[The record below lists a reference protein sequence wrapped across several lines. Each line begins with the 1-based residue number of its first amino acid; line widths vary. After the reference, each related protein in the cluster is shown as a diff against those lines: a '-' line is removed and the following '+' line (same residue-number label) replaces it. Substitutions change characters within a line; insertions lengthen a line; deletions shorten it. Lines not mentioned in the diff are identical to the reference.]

1 MTTIE
6 LVRVSNYILKDITLR
21 IQSGTIHVVIG
32 PNGAGK
38 TTLLKVIAGL
48 TWYRGNVYFNGKP
61 VDKEPAWKRG
71 IGYLPQTNALFPHMT
86 VLENVLFGLRNRGL
100 SSNEALALAKYYLE
114 LLGVYELKD
123 RYPLTLSGGEQRK
136 VALARALAIRPRVLL
151 LDEPFAGIHYDYRV
165 HLAEIIKRISV
176 EEKPT
181 IIIVTHDLDEAIE
194 LGVSYT
200 ILINGRQ
207 VYTGDLRGLLKTINK
222 YLHYINVYECVIEEI
237 LSEPGLAKINCN
249 GVTFIAP
256 LEQVVEDK
264 VIATIPADKV
274 ILYLARKCYPKT
286 NCLRGRV
293 VEVKPWGNNLNLVR
307 VDVGGINVNVLTS
320 TKIVS
325 NEVIVKLP
333 IKDLK
338 VYSTR

>member
-6 LVRVSNYILKDITLR
+6 LVKVSNYILRDITLR

-48 TWYRGNVYFNGKP
+48 TWYKGNVYFNGKP
-61 VDKEPAWKRG
+61 VDREPPWKRG
-71 IGYLPQTNALFPHMT
+71 IGYVPQTNALFPHMT
-86 VLENVLFGLRNRGL
+86 VLENVLFGLRNKGL
-100 SSNEALALAKYYLE
+100 SSSEAIALARHYLK
-114 LLGVYELKD
+114 LLGIYELKD

-136 VALARALAIRPRVLL
+136 VALARALVIRPQILL
-151 LDEPFAGIHYDYRV
+151 LDEPFTGIHYDYRV
-165 HLAEIIKRISV
+165 HLVEIIKRISR

-194 LGVSYT
+194 LGVNYT
-200 ILINGRQ
+200 ILMSGRQ

-222 YLHYINVYECVIEEI
+222 HLHYINVYECIIEEV
-237 LSEPGLAKINCN
+237 LSESGLAKINCN
-249 GVTFIAP
+249 GITLMTP

-274 ILYLARKCYPKT
+274 ILYQAEKCYPRT

-293 VEVKPWGNNLNLVR
+293 VEVKPWGNNLRLVK
-307 VDVGGINVNVLTS
+307 VDVGGISVNVLTD
-320 TKIVS
+320 TELVF
-325 NEVIVKLP
+325 NEVTVKLP

-338 VYSTR
+338 VYSIR